1 MDEESLSHEK
11 EVICPSS
18 STYSVAELGSG
29 STSPAHSYD
38 FPLPSTVTKSLPVAL
53 GILIPSLNHAPGT
66 TKEVSTRLICPSQ
79 SFSVLAALT
88 RSLHCSPF
96 WPPLPPVCFYLC
108 SPCHILP
115 CLALWTKWLVLSP
128 WL

>member
-1 MDEESLSHEK
+1 MLFRFMDEESLSQEK

-18 STYSVAELGSG
+18 PTYSVAELGSG

-53 GILIPSLNHAPGT
+53 GILIPSLNHAPDT

-79 SFSVLAALT
+79 SFSVLPALT
-88 RSLHCSPF
+88 RSLHYSPF
-96 WPPLPPVCFYLC
+96 
-108 SPCHILP
+108 
-115 CLALWTKWLVLSP
+115 
-128 WL
+128 